1 MHIQNSLCI
10 AGVWMVARV
19 LYKLQVPATR
29 DARRLEEYNPKST
42 VILPK
47 WGKC

>member
-1 MHIQNSLCI
+1 
-10 AGVWMVARV
+10 MVATV

-29 DARRLEEYNPKST
+29 DARRLEEYNQLHI

-47 WGKC
+47 SRKC